1 MKRELLGQ
9 LGAPIV
15 LFALVT
21 SIFVGGVIYT
31 GGVADDADTRRTTQ
45 QQLLSSARAR
55 KANAGLE
62 KDLIMRFGPVY
73 ERLENVGFIGTEQ
86 RLDWVDSL
94 RTANSE
100 AHLYGVDYQIGQQEV
115 FPAASLGAAG
125 LEMRQSPMRVKLQ
138 LLHEGD
144 LMGFL
149 QRVAESRRGVF
160 MITGCSLIR
169 IGAAVSADQP
179 NLSAECDLN
188 WITVE
193 EAATGAAPS

>member
-1 MKRELLGQ
+1 MNPALLRQ
-9 LGAPIV
+9 LGGPFV
-15 LFALVT
+15 LFTLVAGI
-21 SIFVGGVIYT
+21 SAGGVIYT
-31 GGVADDADTRRTTQ
+31 ARSEDAAENRRTTQ
-45 QQLLSSARAR
+45 QQVLSGARAR

-73 ERLENVGFIGTEQ
+73 GRLQDVGFIGTEQ

-100 AHLYGVDYQIGQQEV
+100 AHLYGVEYQIGQQET
-115 FPAASLGAAG
+115 FPAATLGAAG
-125 LEMRQSPMRVKLQ
+125 LEMHQSPMRVKLP

-160 MITGCSLIR
+160 MITGCTLTRVGTGI
-169 IGAAVSADQP
+169 SAEQP
-179 NLSAECDLN
+179 NLNAECDLS
-188 WITVE
+188 WITVDE
-193 EAATGAAPS
+193 TFKGASPS

>member
-1 MKRELLGQ
+1 MKPELLGQ
-9 LGAPIV
+9 LGPRIV
-15 LFALVT
+15 MFALVT
-21 SIFVGGVIYT
+21 CIIVGGVVYT
-31 GGVADDADTRRTTQ
+31 EGIAEDADLRRTNQ

-62 KDLIMRFGPVY
+62 KDLIMRFAPVY
-73 ERLENVGFIGTEQ
+73 ERLGSVGFIGTEQ

-100 AHLYGVDYQIGQQEV
+100 VHLYGVEYQIGQQEA
-115 FPAASLGAAG
+115 FPAATVGAAG
-125 LEMRQSPMRVKLQ
+125 LEMRQSPMRVRLP

-144 LMGFL
+144 LMRFL
-149 QRVAESRRGVF
+149 QRVAENRRGVF
-160 MITGCSLIR
+160 VITGCSVTR
-169 IGAAVSADQP
+169 IGSAMSADQP

-193 EAATGAAPS
+193 EAAAGASPS

>member
-1 MKRELLGQ
+1 MKSGLLGQ
-9 LGAPIV
+9 LGPPIV
-15 LFALVT
+15 LFALVA
-21 SIFVGGVIYT
+21 SVFAGGVVYT
-31 GGVADDADTRRTTQ
+31 EGIADDAETRRLTQ

-73 ERLENVGFIGTEQ
+73 ERLGSVGFIGTEQ

-100 AHLYGVDYQIGQQEV
+100 MHLYGVDYQIGQQEV
-115 FPAASLGAAG
+115 FPAASVGAAG
-125 LEMRQSPMRVKLQ
+125 LEMRQSPMRVRLQ

-149 QRVAESRRGVF
+149 QHVAESRRGVF
-160 MITGCSLIR
+160 VIAGCSMNR
-169 IGAAVSADQP
+169 IATAVSSDQP

-188 WITVE
+188 WITIQD
-193 EAATGAAPS
+193 AATGASPS